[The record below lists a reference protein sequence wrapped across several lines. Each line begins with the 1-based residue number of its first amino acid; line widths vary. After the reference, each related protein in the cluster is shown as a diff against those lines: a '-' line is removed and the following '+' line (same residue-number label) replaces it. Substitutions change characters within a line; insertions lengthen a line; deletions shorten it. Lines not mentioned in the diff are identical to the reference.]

1 MQDVILQDLRL
12 VHFKN
17 HSQADFQFSP
27 KLNALVGS
35 NGAGKTTVLDAVH
48 VLCMT
53 RSYFHSTDSH
63 CIQFEAPFFVA
74 EGRMRVGETETPV
87 YCGLK
92 RAEKKVF
99 KADDAEYPRLADHL
113 GRFPVVMISPSDRD
127 LITEGSEA
135 RRKLMDGVIAQSD
148 KAFLDALIQYNR
160 ALSQRNVLLKYFA
173 ANRTFD
179 ASMLELYDSQLCQWA
194 PVIHSARK
202 AFIESFEPRLK
213 HYYHWMAG
221 DREEVGI
228 AFKSGLLEHSMEHL
242 LQDKLA
248 KDRVLQYTSVGP
260 HREDLIFTLHGEPLQ
275 RVGSQG
281 QQKSYVV
288 ALKLAVFD
296 ALKEALG
303 IKPILLLDDIFDKLD
318 AQRVEGLIRLV
329 NEHHFGQI
337 FITDTHPERTALMVK
352 EVNEE
357 AKVLDLSPKQ

>member
-1 MQDVILQDLRL
+1 MILQDLRL

-135 RRKLMDGVIAQSD
+135 RRKFMDGVIAQSD

-160 ALSQRNVLLKYFA
+160 ALSQRNALLKYFA
-173 ANRTFD
+173 ANRIFD